1 MGLRVKSLKNHV
13 MILYVCSIQ
22 YISTRRKHLFCM
34 IIEKHWTTNEPIYHP
49 IMNWPTRSN
58 LSQHAERSAT
68 ASRLNK
74 DTAMSRD
81 SVGQDHSFCLNG
93 TCTSESY
100 EPRANYLQTHRCG
113 AETKDARLSPLFLA
127 QELSSEPG
135 NIHVNRQGVCVCV
148 HTCVWLCMHT
158 HPWCRKRIGACE
170 FS

>member
-127 QELSSEPG
+127 QELREYS
-135 NIHVNRQGVCVCV
+135 RQQTGCVCVCV